1 MDEGKLRLEVRWDGS
16 QIVAVTIGSTRTTAA
31 TALVG
36 KPLAEVAQ
44 RLPQLFPLCPEAQVA
59 ASAAAIEAALGQE
72 TDERLRHRRAQT
84 VALEAA
90 VDHLWRLLLSWPEIL
105 GQPLR
110 HDVLLAWRK
119 RLASTES
126 LSIAAELG
134 PSLLAWS
141 KTLNT
146 PRFDE
151 SPVPASAPLLPYFDA
166 ATLALALHGVGNDFA
181 AQPTWQGMAGE
192 VGPLARHALH
202 PEVAPLLA
210 EGRRIA
216 ARHAARRVDLAD
228 LARSLAVPERLPTC
242 IDAVHI
248 GDDTGLARV
257 DTARGLMIHRVTVRD
272 GIATD
277 YLIVAPTEWN
287 FHPAG
292 PFVQELV
299 GRPAASR
306 DEVERIVRLLALAL
320 DPCAEYDVLV
330 RDATTSA

>member
-16 QIVAVTIGSTRTTAA
+16 HIVAVTVASTRTTAA
-31 TALVG
+31 TVLAG

-44 RLPQLFPLCPEAQVA
+44 RLPQLFPQCPEAQIA
-59 ASAAAIEAALGQE
+59 ASAAAIEAALGQAP
-72 TDERLRHRRAQT
+72 DQRLHHRRAQT

-90 VDHLWRLLLSWPEIL
+90 VDHLGRLLQSWPEIL
-105 GQPLR
+105 SQPVR
-110 HDVLLAWRK
+110 RDVLLAWHK
-119 RLASTES
+119 RLASTDS

-134 PSLLAWS
+134 PSLLAWT
-141 KTLNT
+141 KTLST
-146 PRFDE
+146 PRFEE

-166 ATLALALHGVGNDFA
+166 ATLAYALHDVGDDFA
-181 AQPTWQGMAGE
+181 ARPTWQGVAGE

-202 PEVAPLLA
+202 PEVAPLLS

-216 ARHAARRVDLAD
+216 ARHAARRVDLSD
-228 LARSLAVPERLPTC
+228 LARSLAVPERLPTR
-242 IDAVHI
+242 IDTVRI
-248 GDDTGLARV
+248 GDDSGLARV

-287 FHPAG
+287 FHPEG
-292 PFVQELV
+292 PFVRELV
-299 GRPAASR
+299 GRAAASR

-330 RDATTSA
+330 RDAATE